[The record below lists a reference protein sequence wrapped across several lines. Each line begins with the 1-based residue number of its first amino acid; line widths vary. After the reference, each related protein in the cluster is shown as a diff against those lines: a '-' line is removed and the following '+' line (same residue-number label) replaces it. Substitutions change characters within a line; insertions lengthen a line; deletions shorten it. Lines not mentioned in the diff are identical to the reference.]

1 MFSLCRRKVR
11 SQAPCSFP
19 VRSGSRNKATASVC
33 GRKLFTQDSFRFSG
47 SHSIDYKWPKNC
59 AKKNMGAFYSLKK
72 QSCFHNSSKLLL
84 YVSER
89 TSTRK
94 CWPADYITAI
104 KPAEQKPNVHHVLT
118 FGMIPDLQAT
128 LCFQVRRWVLS
139 LCIRNTWN
147 IPTKEQL
154 CDKPAQQHVICSR
167 ELVNKALLSD
177 TIAKNILFSK
187 KKDAGEVVFTPPMF
201 STNFIISKYVLCAPP
216 LCNRVAWSYCNCITF
231 LNR

>member
-59 AKKNMGAFYSLKK
+59 AKKNNMDAFYSLKK

-94 CWPADYITAI
+94 CWPADYTTAI

-118 FGMIPDLQAT
+118 FGTIPDLLAT
-128 LCFQVRRWVLS
+128 LCSQ
-139 LCIRNTWN
+139 IRHLQALGSPSASG
-147 IPTKEQL
+147 IPETF
-154 CDKPAQQHVICSR
+154 PPRNNFVISQHNSTLFVHESWQ
-167 ELVNKALLSD
+167 
-177 TIAKNILFSK
+177 AK
-187 KKDAGEVVFTPPMF
+187 
-201 STNFIISKYVLCAPP
+201 LCAIWHHCKNH
-216 LCNRVAWSYCNCITF
+216 LIFQRERCWRSGFYTNHVQHKFYN
-231 LNR
+231 L